1 MFNFLKRNKSI
12 YLPSNQ
18 TLHQM
23 LEERAADNAN
33 SNTSYGTALL
43 FGNYSTLNG
52 MGLSAF
58 FAAVNLISSSV
69 AMLPLNEK
77 QVIDNKDSIVKNSKI
92 ADLFNNTRLTKF
104 NLIKKCIEDVL
115 VKGNA
120 FIHIKRDEAGNP
132 IKLIYLRPTQV
143 SIFYNE
149 YTDELYYIVNR
160 QNVKYKVYDEDMI
173 HLVLHSNDGVNGL
186 SIINYATRSINLA
199 NNAESSASDYF
210 SSGMQI
216 KGVLKTKTPITTDKQ
231 RQDIRAAWNQV
242 HGGNNGSGLAVLSG
256 VEDYIPM
263 QNSANDAQLIQTRQ
277 YSVLEIAR
285 FFNINPILLGD
296 LSHTSY
302 SDIESAN
309 IEFLEHTLLP
319 YIYML
324 QEEFTRKLIKTRNH
338 YIDLDENELLKGNKQ
353 SMANFIKTLVSC
365 GVITPNEGRKMLGL
379 NAMEGGDELIVAYT
393 DINANK
399 VNQDANSDEKTDE
412 NKEEKE

>member
-12 YLPSNQ
+12 DLPSNQ

>member
-12 YLPSNQ
+12 DLPSNQ

-132 IKLIYLRPTQV
+132 IKLIYLRPAQV